1 MDLQT
6 ALRYMKINGWCL
18 LEGIIPADKVDAVRN
33 SVEAAVSAH
42 QSATAPD
49 GIGHVPGLVRFEQS
63 FAPYLAHP
71 RLLGLVEALLGEHV
85 RISFTTAQINFPG
98 NDRGGWHA
106 DWPFNQETA
115 GHVPA
120 PYPDVVM
127 HVTTLWLL
135 SPFNEENGGTFI
147 VPGSHRANNNPSG
160 DNGIEPTQPFP
171 TEMQVTGPAGS
182 VLVFDSR
189 LWHAIAPNRT
199 QRPRTTIAVRYAPW
213 WLNLDVLRP
222 GTVERARMVDETGKR
237 ENLQPPLS
245 PQVYDTLPAAV
256 QPLFRHAVER

>member
-6 ALRYMKINGWCL
+6 ARRYMKINGWCL
-18 LEGIIPADKVDAVRN
+18 LEGIIPTDQVEAVRE
-33 SVEAAVSAH
+33 SVEAAVAAH
-42 QSATAPD
+42 QSTTAPD
-49 GIGHVPGLVRFEQS
+49 DIGHVPGLIRFEQS

-71 RLLGLVEALLGEHV
+71 RLLGLVEALLGQHV
-85 RISFTTAQINFPG
+85 RVSFTTAQINFPG
-98 NDRGGWHA
+98 NDRGDWHA

-160 DNGIEPTQPFP
+160 DNGIDPTQPFP

-245 PQVYDTLPAAV
+245 VQVYNTLPAAV
-256 QPLFRHAVER
+256 KPLFRHAVEP

>member
-1 MDLQT
+1 M
-6 ALRYMKINGWCL
+6 
-18 LEGIIPADKVDAVRN
+18 
-33 SVEAAVSAH
+33 
-42 QSATAPD
+42 
-49 GIGHVPGLVRFEQS
+49 
-63 FAPYLAHP
+63 
-71 RLLGLVEALLGEHV
+71 EALLGEHV

-98 NDRGGWHA
+98 NKREGWHA
-106 DWPFNQETA
+106 DWPFNQGTA
-115 GHVPA
+115 GHVAA
-120 PYPDVVM
+120 PYADVVM

-135 SPFNEENGGTFI
+135 SPFTKENGGTFV

-160 DNGIEPTQPFP
+160 DNGIDASQPFP

-222 GTVERARMVDETGKR
+222 GTVERTRMVDETGKR

-245 PQVYDTLPAAV
+245 TQVYETLPAAV
-256 QPLFRHAVER
+256 KPLFRHAVER

>member
-6 ALRYMKINGWCL
+6 ELGYMRINGWCL

-42 QSATAPD
+42 QSTTAPD
-49 GIGHVPGLVRFEQS
+49 DIGHVPGLIRFEQS
-63 FAPYLAHP
+63 FAPYLVHP
-71 RLLGLVEALLGEHV
+71 RLLGLVEALLGQHV
-85 RISFTTAQINFPG
+85 RVSFTTAQINFPG

-135 SPFNEENGGTFI
+135 SPFNEENGGTYI

-160 DNGIEPTQPFP
+160 DNGIDPTQP
-171 TEMQVTGPAGS
+171 
-182 VLVFDSR
+182 
-189 LWHAIAPNRT
+189 
-199 QRPRTTIAVRYAPW
+199 
-213 WLNLDVLRP
+213 
-222 GTVERARMVDETGKR
+222 
-237 ENLQPPLS
+237 
-245 PQVYDTLPAAV
+245 
-256 QPLFRHAVER
+256 